1 MGGLPLQA
9 QAVDLQRRPDIVVC
23 TPGRMI
29 DHVHNSMSVD
39 LDDVEVVIL
48 DEADRLLELGFTEE
62 LHELLRL
69 CPVKRQTL
77 LFSATM
83 TDDVSDLISLSL
95 QKPVRVFV
103 DPVNQVVDRL
113 VQVGGPAGESWIGVH
128 PREGRVAPHGDAAL
142 DHHASLQDRDDHLR
156 RAEGRGASSPHHSR
170 PPGPQIRGAPRK
182 PQPDAASPR
191 AGSLLE
197 EGSGL
202 FDRDGRRSARI
213 GHQSRGLDVD
223 SGVGRAD
230 GHQSA
235 HAEGGGDVYSPRGSY
250 GACWTRGT
258 RGDVRGGGSAL
269 ADEEAGEAS
278 RGGQAAD

>member
-1 MGGLPLQA
+1 MVGGLPLQA

-170 PPGPQIRGAPRK
+170 PPGPQIGNLNQTQRLRALDRFSK
-182 PQPDAASPR
+182 KEVDFLIATDVAA
-191 AGSLLE
+191 
-197 EGSGL
+197 
-202 FDRDGRRSARI
+202 
-213 GHQSRGLDVD
+213 RGLDIKV
-223 SGVGRAD
+223 VAWM
-230 GHQSA
+230 
-235 HAEGGGDVYSPRGSY
+235 
-250 GACWTRGT
+250 WTQG
-258 RGDVRGGGSAL
+258 
-269 ADEEAGEAS
+269 
-278 RGGQAAD
+278 